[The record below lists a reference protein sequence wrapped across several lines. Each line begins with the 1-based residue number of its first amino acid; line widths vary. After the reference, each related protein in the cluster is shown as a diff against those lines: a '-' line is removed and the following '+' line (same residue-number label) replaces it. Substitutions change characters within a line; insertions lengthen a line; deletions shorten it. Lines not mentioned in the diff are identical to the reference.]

1 MAIVVNQAVELYG
14 ILKTVREVLADTA
27 LDPKHKLWMV
37 KDLRKSIPARAMCG
51 QCGDTYDIVM
61 SLITNHVE
69 GLSNATVPASKP
81 AGVTGSASARA
92 QADEAP
98 ILYETPKA
106 ELAPKARPKAPKKK
120 PRSKK

>member
-14 ILKTVREVLADTA
+14 ILKTVREVLADEA

-69 GLSNATVPASKP
+69 GLSNATVPTSKP
-81 AGVTGSASARA
+81 GGIPVSAS
-92 QADEAP
+92 DEASV
-98 ILYETPKA
+98 LTTQA
-106 ELAPKARPKAPKKK
+106 EAVVTPKARPKAPKKK

>member
-14 ILKTVREVLADTA
+14 ILKTVREVLADTV

-69 GLSNATVPASKP
+69 GLSNATVPTSKP
-81 AGVTGSASARA
+81 GGITGRTS
-92 QADEAP
+92 DEAP
-98 ILYETPKA
+98 VVAETSKA
-106 ELAPKARPKAPKKK
+106 ELTPKARPKAPKKK